1 VRISSKGRYGL
12 AAMISMAQNFKNDEY
27 ITIISIA
34 EGLGIS
40 KIYLEQV
47 FSLLKRAE
55 LVTSIKGSQGGY
67 KLAMPAT
74 KISIGRI
81 MRSVEGGLFE
91 KTESSVSDDARSIDK
106 AMETLVW
113 DSLDHAIS
121 NTLDSVMLSDLINEA
136 EKHKEG
142 KDFMFYI

>member
-1 VRISSKGRYGL
+1 MRISSKGRYGL